1 MFLIGY
7 TLENSQSNP
16 KFTNWFVNLFG
27 IFELPKTQILGIV
40 IAKNYIFRYHL
51 IRKKLSSRVTEQ
63 KDLNMM
69 ESRNLAIVFW
79 PTLAPPVVATIDNFS
94 RTMNM
99 CLFVQTYIEHCTE
112 LFKDE

>member
-1 MFLIGY
+1 MPFL
-7 TLENSQSNP
+7 TS
-16 KFTNWFVNLFG
+16 
-27 IFELPKTQILGIV
+27 KTDISDYGVTKRLLNASMCSV
-40 IAKNYIFRYHL
+40 Y
-51 IRKKLSSRVTEQ
+51 RVTEH
-63 KDLNMM
+63 KDVNMM

-112 LFKDE
+112 LFKED